1 MIEREMEPIC
11 NDQLTV
17 CMQYLQQMKTQVD
30 ESDLIC
36 EAKIESKLLIQK
48 KQYDSEISPVL
59 FVALGLLV
67 VTQLLILRNH
77 FRRKRNGK
85 AI

>member
-1 MIEREMEPIC
+1 MESIC

-17 CMQYLQQMKTQVD
+17 CMQYLRQMKTQVD

-48 KQYDSEISPVL
+48 KQHDSEISPVL
-59 FVALGLLV
+59 FAVLGLLV
-67 VTQLLILRNH
+67 VTQLLILRN
-77 FRRKRNGK
+77 FIRRKRNGK